1 MGERKR
7 VLELDKYECG
17 VVYNSLLDKRNQL
30 LDEDAPTED
39 VDSVLLKVIELVE
52 TFRRGQRCHETR

>member
-30 LDEDAPTED
+30 LGEDAPTED
-39 VDSVLLKVIELVE
+39 VDSVLLKVIELAE
-52 TFRRGQRCHETR
+52 NFRKGQRCHEAR